1 MPKNKPD
8 YQVRKFDL
16 TKKRDLDTLSE
27 LAGDSVEANLA
38 VGTGYFRIKRYRDA
52 LPHLEYAA
60 SLGSSDAKAHLAE
73 MYYYGFGVDEDKGEA
88 LRLNVEAA
96 EDGNL
101 YSTYTLGMMYLR
113 GVATEADPEKR
124 RILDAAQDIIGK
136 TGFRQIFHPRGET
149 ADPGKNEPLATVK
162 RTHLRRDHGLS
173 AQKFNRLLHGTQI
186 PHSVIDDPDHSSI
199 PLEEGTLSETTFT
212 ASRTHSA
219 SALKIASAM

>member
-1 MPKNKPD
+1 MPKNQPD

-16 TKKRDLDTLSE
+16 TKKRDLDTLSD

-113 GVATEADPEKR
+113 GVATEADPEKALELIR
-124 RILDAAQDIIGK
+124 RAAARKYPQALNALGTFYMTGTCVERDLAEAERLFVEAMGIGDRRASSNLETLRGLK
-136 TGFRQIFHPRGET
+136 EGDVVETMVLPKGRMPR
-149 ADPGKNEPLATVK
+149 
-162 RTHLRRDHGLS
+162 R
-173 AQKFNRLLHGTQI
+173 
-186 PHSVIDDPDHSSI
+186 
-199 PLEEGTLSETTFT
+199 
-212 ASRTHSA
+212 
-219 SALKIASAM
+219 

>member
-1 MPKNKPD
+1 MPKNQPD

-113 GVATEADPEKR
+113 GVASGEEVPAGPER
-124 RILDAAQDIIGK
+124 PRHVLHD
-136 TGFRQIFHPRGET
+136 RHMRGEGPGGGGE
-149 ADPGKNEPLATVK
+149 ALCRGHGPRRQARLVQPGDPQGPEGG
-162 RTHLRRDHGLS
+162 RRRGDDGPPEGQDAQALTGS
-173 AQKFNRLLHGTQI
+173 A
-186 PHSVIDDPDHSSI
+186 
-199 PLEEGTLSETTFT
+199 
-212 ASRTHSA
+212 
-219 SALKIASAM
+219 

>member
-1 MPKNKPD
+1 MPKNQPD

-60 SLGSSDAKAHLAE
+60 SLGSSDAKAQLAE

-113 GVATEADPEKR
+113 GVATEADPEKALEFIR
-124 RILDAAQDIIGK
+124 RAAARKYPQALNALGTFYMTGTCVERDLAEAERLFVEAMGLGDRRASSNLETLRGLKEGDVVETMILPKG
-136 TGFRQIFHPRGET
+136 RMPR
-149 ADPGKNEPLATVK
+149 
-162 RTHLRRDHGLS
+162 R
-173 AQKFNRLLHGTQI
+173 
-186 PHSVIDDPDHSSI
+186 
-199 PLEEGTLSETTFT
+199 
-212 ASRTHSA
+212 
-219 SALKIASAM
+219 